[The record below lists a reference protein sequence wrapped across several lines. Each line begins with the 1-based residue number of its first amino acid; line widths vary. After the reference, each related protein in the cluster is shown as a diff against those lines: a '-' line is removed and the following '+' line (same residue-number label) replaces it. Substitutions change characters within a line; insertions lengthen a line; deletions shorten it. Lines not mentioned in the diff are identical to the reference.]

1 MKFVFHTSAGASA
14 LGAAALL
21 WLSAHN
27 AFAAPPL
34 DQLAC
39 AAGVHCASRVT
50 PTDAQVILNLTEVQ
64 AHNAFLDAS
73 QDWPDHVWRCAA
85 GGRTC
90 GKLSQLDA
98 QTLIGLAEEAYG
110 PAEQLRARGPQ
121 TEPTE
126 PTPARKPTPPTAP
139 RNPPIVVENLP
150 KPGPGTFREVPI
162 GNGVSSDE
170 IQPLDGQWTMVFGAT
185 KTVGCMAGIAENVG
199 KGMPGPQSGPKVF
212 EKPFQASGLIKNPSV
227 IWRRIAANHHEAQI
241 VAGGNA
247 MAMSYDLR
255 VLNPSQMQG
264 NSLVTVRIPGQP
276 VCTVSTPFSYR
287 RQGG

>member
-1 MKFVFHTSAGASA
+1 MKSILHPSARAIA
-14 LGAAALL
+14 AAALL
-21 WLSAHN
+21 LVSATS
-27 AFAAPPL
+27 ALAAPPL

-39 AAGVHCASRVT
+39 AAAVHCPTKVT
-50 PTDAQVILNLTEVQ
+50 PTDAQVVLGLSETQ

-85 GGRTC
+85 GGGTC

-98 QTLIGLAEEAYG
+98 QVLIGLAEEAYG

-121 TEPTE
+121 TEPAE
-126 PTPARKPTPPTAP
+126 STPARKQSPAAAP
-139 RNPPIVVENLP
+139 RANPPIVVESLP
-150 KPGPGTFREVPI
+150 KPGAGTLREVPI

-199 KGMPGPQSGPKVF
+199 KGMPKPQNGPKVF
-212 EKPFQASGLIKNPSV
+212 EKPFQASSLIKNPSV
-227 IWRRIAANHHEAQI
+227 KWRRIAANHHEAQI
-241 VAGGNA
+241 IAGGSA

-287 RQGG
+287 RQGS